1 MHGEFC
7 PLGYELDSVSFGGGV
22 QSTAMA
28 VLAAEG
34 LLGKPVFIFA
44 NTGADS
50 EDPRTLEYV
59 AQHSRPYIERHGFEF
74 VEVAAEGETLYQA
87 TTNMET
93 ARGALI
99 PMRGENGA
107 PFSRQCTQSWK
118 IVPIHREI
126 KRRMDMQGLRVRE
139 GSRKRIVRPWRQGI
153 GFSLDEAHRM
163 KVGRVVAFFE
173 DYYPL
178 IDLRLTRADCLAIIR
193 RAGLPEPPQSAC
205 WFCPWKTRAKW
216 VLLRKERPDLFA
228 KAVELEATV
237 QEKLQQRG
245 LRSAWMSDHGAQH
258 RMSLDEV
265 IGDQAAMFD
274 DEDFACSGNHCMV

>member
-1 MHGEFC
+1 MQFN
-7 PLGYELDSVSFGGGV
+7 LDSVSFGGGV

-34 LLGKPVFIFA
+34 LLGSPVFIFA

-87 TTNMET
+87 ANNPT
-93 ARGALI
+93 RGALI

-126 KRRMDMQGLRVRE
+126 KRRMDAQGLRVRE
-139 GSRKRIVRPWRQGI
+139 GNRKRIVRPWRQGI

-163 KVGRVVAFFE
+163 RVGQVVTFFE
-173 DYYPL
+173 DYHPL
-178 IDLRLTRADCLAIIR
+178 IDLRITRADCLAIIR
-193 RAGLPEPPQSAC
+193 KAGLPEPPQSAC

-216 VLLRKERPDLFA
+216 LLLRQERPDLFA
-228 KAVELEATV
+228 KAVELEATI
-237 QEKLQQRG
+237 QEKLRQRE
-245 LRSAWMSDHGAQH
+245 LRSAWMGDHGA
-258 RMSLDEV
+258 RYRIPLDEV
-265 IGDQAAMFD
+265 IGDQSAMFD
-274 DEDFACSGNHCMV
+274 EDYACSGNHCMV